1 MMTEE
6 DGSPLRALLPGGAD
20 AAAWAV
26 AEAAGRRLAQGTVET
41 LRSREVVASLAAR
54 YAGSGA
60 AQRAGHLFE
69 VMHALSFNRAAIAQG
84 SSLRAIVTEWGP
96 GGSQTAPAD
105 LHVVDGGQVA
115 ARAQAK
121 LVEHTSSAAHALAH
135 PKYGGMRRLVASDK
149 LQAVENLLDR
159 RLTMCPDG
167 LVYED
172 YRDARAQVSDRLSA
186 GGVRGPGIESPEAHR
201 AAGNPIRWADEQVA
215 RAGARQ
221 VIVSTTSAA
230 AVGGLVSGIVSGA
243 REAARVRARETAAS
257 VAAITA
263 LASAVRGAARSGAI
277 AGLGETI
284 RIGASAGVLPEA
296 LGGGTLPF
304 AIAGAVSATAEA
316 GLDFARRKIDAS
328 EFAARTCTATLT
340 SGLVWGCG
348 AVGQSVIPIPIVGAL
363 IGGLAGQAAGL
374 LIIQGLQLALV
385 AARASS
391 ADQDRLEVLEREITT
406 AVLTLDELRRTT
418 EELGAERNAYAT
430 ETVLPRF
437 DFVQAALVEGHPDT
451 ALVELATMIGDFGGR
466 PIYGTVEEFDLWM
479 VDENAGLSLNPN
491 W

>member
-1 MMTEE
+1 MTQEA
-6 DGSPLRALLPGGAD
+6 GSPLWALLPGGAD
-20 AAAWAV
+20 VAAWAV
-26 AEAAGRRLAQGTVET
+26 AEAASRRLAQATVET

-54 YAGSGA
+54 YAGTGA

-69 VMHALSFNRAAIAQG
+69 VMHALAFNRAAIAQS

-96 GGSQTAPAD
+96 SGSQTAPAD
-105 LHVVDGGQVA
+105 LHVLDGGQVV

-121 LVEHTSSAAHALAH
+121 LVEHTSSAAHALADS
-135 PKYGGMRRLVASDK
+135 KYDGMQRLVASDK

-167 LVYED
+167 VRYDD

-186 GGVRGPGIESPEAHR
+186 GCIRGRGIESAEAHR
-201 AAGNPIRWADEQVA
+201 VALDPTRWADEQVA
-215 RAGARQ
+215 RVGARQ
-221 VIVSTTSAA
+221 VISSSASAA
-230 AVGGLVSGIVSGA
+230 VVGGLVSGRAPGA
-243 REAARVRARETAAS
+243 REAARVRAGETAAS

-284 RIGASAGVLPEA
+284 RIGVSAGALPEA
-296 LGGGTLPF
+296 LGGGTLLY
-304 AIAGAVSATAEA
+304 AIAGAIIATAEA

-328 EFAARTCTATLT
+328 EFAARACTATLV

-348 AVGQSVIPIPIVGAL
+348 AVGQSVIPVPIVGAL

-374 LIIQGLQLALV
+374 VITQGLQLALV
-385 AARASS
+385 AARASNVDS
-391 ADQDRLEVLEREITT
+391 DRLELLEREITT
-406 AVLTLDELRRTT
+406 TVLTLDELRRTT
-418 EELGAERNAYAT
+418 EELGVERNAYAT

-437 DFVQAALVEGHPDT
+437 GFV
-451 ALVELATMIGDFGGR
+451 
-466 PIYGTVEEFDLWM
+466 
-479 VDENAGLSLNPN
+479 
-491 W
+491 